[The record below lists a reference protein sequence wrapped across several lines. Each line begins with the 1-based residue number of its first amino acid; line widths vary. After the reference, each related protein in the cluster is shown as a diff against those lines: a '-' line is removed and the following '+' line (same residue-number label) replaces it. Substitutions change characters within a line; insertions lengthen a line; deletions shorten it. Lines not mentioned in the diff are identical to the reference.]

1 MLSIKPA
8 RSVQGKIDLPVSPDL
23 FLLASI
29 IAIASHRSVKIK
41 IDKLTPLL
49 ELWIDIIKT
58 QADVEI
64 LDGTVVTI
72 GQKEGECAAFI
83 VLPYDILP
91 YKDFIVFTLMSIG
104 KVVALKNAGQKRV
117 DAIIKKAKKF
127 GFTVQAT
134 DYSGNPGLSITDI
147 PDTLNTAIEIYDDDV
162 ASLTGLLLGQKK
174 SAAYMV
180 DFHYAHPVR
189 NVASLFGFEFAI
201 RSTVVKE
208 TDPLARRIKMM
219 QGKKKTQ
226 ASSGQ
231 QFQLFL
237 NFENLQNV
245 KEDVLDITL
254 PGDEVLGAM
263 LVTAKCLHSKSSFV
277 INNLPLETWG
287 SPVITLLKKMGC
299 KVSAQETA
307 RTSFG
312 STGMFSIQKCSL
324 YGRKVECRPSQA
336 YIPYLP
342 SMVVLA
348 CFAEGQSVFRDLE
361 DLRNDEPDGIDLIE
375 HCIRTLGA
383 RHGEMPDGIVVE
395 GGKSFDGFDI
405 TDNLVP
411 WLSGSL
417 AVAGLKCM
425 GDTRIEDT
433 SLLQRWPAFNEMLAG
448 ICEFRADK

>member
-8 RSVQGKIDLPVSPDL
+8 RSVQGKIDLPDSPDL

-29 IAIASHRSVKIK
+29 IAIASHRPVRIK
-41 IDKLTPLL
+41 IDRLTPLL
-49 ELWIDIIKT
+49 ELWIDILKT
-58 QADVEI
+58 HADVEI
-64 LDGTVVTI
+64 LDGTVVTV
-72 GQKEGECAAFI
+72 GKKTGECAAFI
-83 VLPYDILP
+83 VLPFDILP

-127 GFTVQAT
+127 GFTVQSEN
-134 DYSGNPGLSITDI
+134 YSGNPGLSITDV
-147 PDTLNTAIEIYDDDV
+147 PDVLNTAIEIYDDDV
-162 ASLTGLLLGQKK
+162 APLAGLLLGQKK
-174 SAAYMV
+174 SASYLV

-219 QGKKKTQ
+219 QGKKKSQ
-226 ASSGQ
+226 VSSGQ
-231 QFQLFL
+231 QFQLIL
-237 NFENLQNV
+237 NFENLQNA
-245 KEDVLDITL
+245 KEDILDITL
-254 PGDEVLGAM
+254 PGDEVLGAI
-263 LVTAKCLHSKSSFV
+263 LITAKCLHSKSSFV

-299 KVSAQETA
+299 KVSAQESS

-312 STGMFSIQKCSL
+312 STGMFSIQKCDL

-405 TDNLVP
+405 TENLAP

-425 GDTRIEDT
+425 GDTSIEDT

-448 ICEFRADK
+448 ICEFRTDK